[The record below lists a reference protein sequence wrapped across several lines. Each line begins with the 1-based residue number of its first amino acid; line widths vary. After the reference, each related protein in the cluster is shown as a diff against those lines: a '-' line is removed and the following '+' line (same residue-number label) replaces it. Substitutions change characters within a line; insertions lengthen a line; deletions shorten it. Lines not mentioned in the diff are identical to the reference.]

1 MTLLASFPL
10 LDTIEIIVG
19 IHARRDKMPSELVV
33 QEVKEASEILKQNQS
48 KAEKTVLVTKWNV
61 IWDTN
66 RFDFDAGGPTI
77 REVFPITA

>member
-19 IHARRDKMPSELVV
+19 SAGRRDRLPSKLVV
-33 QEVKEASEILKQNQS
+33 REVKEASEILKQNQS

-61 IWDTN
+61 IWDTD
-66 RFDFDAGGPTI
+66 RFDFDAGRPII